1 LERAKTAPFARA
13 KTAPFARAKTA
24 PHRAKL
30 ALF

>member
-1 LERAKTAPFARA
+1 LERAKKAPFARA
-13 KTAPFARAKTA
+13 KTAPFARAKTD